1 MKGWFVL
8 CTAVA
13 WASPALPSDPPEKQT
28 VPTYTNEDLARVAPY
43 RHQTG
48 ALSEPA
54 ASFSE
59 AGSGSRDA
67 TAATRAKQER
77 YWRREAQK
85 LRNRLRPVREQV
97 DDLRLRIDERRRQ
110 PGVRPF
116 TDPTIQAW
124 ERKLESL
131 TRKIRDWERRF
142 EERARRERAL
152 PGWLR

>member
-1 MKGWFVL
+1 
-8 CTAVA
+8 VA
-13 WASPALPSDPPEKQT
+13 WVSPALPADPPEKQA

-59 AGSGSRDA
+59 AGAGSRDA
-67 TAATRAKQER
+67 ADDHRAQQER

-97 DDLRLRIDERRRQ
+97 DDLRLRIEERRRQ

-116 TDPTIQAW
+116 TDPTILAW

-142 EERARRERAL
+142 EQRARRARAL

>member
-8 CTAVA
+8 CTSVV
-13 WASPALPSDPPEKQT
+13 WAFPAFATDRPEKKP

-54 ASFSE
+54 SSFSE
-59 AGSGSRDA
+59 DASGSRNA

-85 LRNRLRPVREQV
+85 LRNRLRPAREQV
-97 DDLRLRIDERRRQ
+97 EDLRFRIGERGRL

-131 TRKIRDWERRF
+131 TRKIRDWELRF

>member
-13 WASPALPSDPPEKQT
+13 WASPALPADRPEEQT
-28 VPTYTNEDLARVAPY
+28 VPTYTNEDLDRMAPY

-54 ASFSE
+54 SSSSE
-59 AGSGSRDA
+59 DGSGSRDA
-67 TAATRAKQER
+67 TAAARAKQER
-77 YWRREAQK
+77 YWRREAQR
-85 LRNRLRPVREQV
+85 LRERIRPVRQQV
-97 DDLRLRIDERRRQ
+97 EDLRLRIEERRRQ
-110 PGVRPF
+110 PGVRLV
-116 TDPTIQAW
+116 TDPTIQSW
-124 ERKLESL
+124 KRKLESL

-142 EERARRERAL
+142 AQRARRQRAL

>member
-8 CTAVA
+8 CTAVVC
-13 WASPALPSDPPEKQT
+13 ASPALTADRPEKKP
-28 VPTYTNEDLARVAPY
+28 VPTYTNEDLARMAPY

-54 ASFSE
+54 SSFSE
-59 AGSGSRDA
+59 DGSGSRDSS
-67 TAATRAKQER
+67 ATRAKQER

-85 LRNRLRPVREQV
+85 LRDRLRPAREQV
-97 DDLRLRIDERRRQ
+97 EDLRFRIEERRRE

-131 TRKIRDWERRF
+131 TRKIRDWELRF
-142 EERARRERAL
+142 EARARRERAL